1 MFDPQAECPQ
11 CNARLGSRKDCG
23 ECGWRPGPPAVR
35 PVDKTPAWTPPADPE
50 PLTEEQRAAL
60 RQALDGLYA
69 KFGVPVEKL
78 RKFTLAGVAT
88 RCSQCANGKF
98 VHGGVR
104 YCAACYGKL

>member
-1 MFDPQAECPQ
+1 MGDCPNCEIGKLQNGRCPRCDWQAPKAEPVPKVIPTWEMP
-11 CNARLGSRKDCG
+11 GSMRD
-23 ECGWRPGPPAVR
+23 V
-35 PVDKTPAWTPPADPE
+35 E